1 MTRRFADE
9 VSIVEIERWCDLAR
23 RAPSAGFAQGVH
35 FLIRSDVRATLSD
48 LGSLDWWSDRQPGV
62 LDASAVVVVLAD
74 PSAYRERY
82 GEPDKR
88 EKNLDDTRE
97 WRVPYW
103 LTDAAMAVQN
113 LLLVIEDGNQ
123 GALFAGLFRDPRP
136 ALRSWGVPDEVDSLG
151 MVFVGG
157 RHPDD
162 RPSGSPTR
170 RSRRSRNETI
180 HLDRWS

>member
-1 MTRRFADE
+1 MTRRFVDE
-9 VSIVEIERWCDLAR
+9 VSIDEIEEWCDLAR

-35 FLIRSDVRATLSD
+35 FLVRSDVRGTLSA
-48 LGSLDWWSDRQPGV
+48 LGSLDWWSRRQPGV
-62 LDASAVVVVLAD
+62 LDASAIVVVLAE

-82 GEPDKR
+82 GRPDKR
-88 EKNLDDTRE
+88 GSGLDEPHE
-97 WRVPYW
+97 WRIPYW

-113 LLLVIEDGNQ
+113 LLLVIEAENR

-136 ALRSWGVPDEVDSLG
+136 ALSTWGVPDDVESLG

-157 RHPDD
+157 RHPED

-170 RSRRSRNETI
+170 RGRRSRSETV
-180 HLDRWS
+180 HLDVWS